1 MNAQEMFEAIG
12 YRQNIENGYIKFE
25 NIDKCE
31 VIEFDL
37 EKKTIWVSHFLESKE
52 LNIDELK
59 AMNKQCEELGWL

>member
-12 YRQNIENGYIKFE
+12 YIQNIKNGYIKFE
-25 NIDKCE
+25 NIDECE

-37 EKKTIWVSHFLESKE
+37 EQKTIWVSQFLESKE